1 MQINEQFHPAEIES
15 WVNVEE
21 ATASRRIFADEAIF
35 QLEMERIFGNA
46 WLYIGHESEIPAVG
60 DFVTRLM
67 GKDPV
72 ILVRVTENEIAVL
85 LNSCPHRGAMLC
97 QADAGNGKGLIC
109 PYHGWAFSNAG
120 RLVATSTDDGLYADR
135 VDFRTLDLRSAA
147 KVSSYAGLIYA
158 TWNADA
164 PSLDDYLGDIRWAID
179 LCFNRTPGGVEVL
192 GAPHR
197 WEMGSNWKIGPIN
210 FSGDGPHFTQL
221 HGPIAKVTQ
230 GIEKPDLRAALQASN
245 SISWGNGHNG
255 VIQMTP
261 EDSGIA
267 FFGQDPDL
275 IPLME
280 QTLQPDQLAV
290 RKRILQAVN
299 NVFPNHSWTHNPVSY
314 TPGKPPVH
322 FLAMRVWQPVAA
334 NRTQIWNWFFA
345 DKESSEEWKHQAALA
360 GLRSFSVGGTF
371 DLEDAETWDALGGSV
386 GARQVDGQIIS
397 YQATLAHR
405 DRIDPTWPGPGKAY
419 DSGYAEA
426 TEFDFLIEWQKQMSG
441 KN

>member
-1 MQINEQFHPAEIES
+1 MYINEQFGPAEIAS
-15 WVNVEE
+15 WVNVDA
-21 ATASRRIFADEAIF
+21 ATASRRIFSDEAIF
-35 QLEMERIFGNA
+35 QLEIERIFGNA

-192 GAPHR
+192 GAP
-197 WEMGSNWKIGPIN
+197 
-210 FSGDGPHFTQL
+210 
-221 HGPIAKVTQ
+221 
-230 GIEKPDLRAALQASN
+230 
-245 SISWGNGHNG
+245 
-255 VIQMTP
+255 
-261 EDSGIA
+261 
-267 FFGQDPDL
+267 
-275 IPLME
+275 
-280 QTLQPDQLAV
+280 
-290 RKRILQAVN
+290 
-299 NVFPNHSWTHNPVSY
+299 
-314 TPGKPPVH
+314 
-322 FLAMRVWQPVAA
+322 
-334 NRTQIWNWFFA
+334 
-345 DKESSEEWKHQAALA
+345 
-360 GLRSFSVGGTF
+360 
-371 DLEDAETWDALGGSV
+371 
-386 GARQVDGQIIS
+386 
-397 YQATLAHR
+397 
-405 DRIDPTWPGPGKAY
+405 
-419 DSGYAEA
+419 
-426 TEFDFLIEWQKQMSG
+426 
-441 KN
+441 